1 MQTVTFNGALE
12 AIESLSI
19 DDQAALLEIIQR
31 RLIEHRRA
39 EIARNIVQAK
49 AAHQAGTVFRGA
61 VEDAIA
67 ELNR

>member
-1 MQTVTFNGALE
+1 MQTVTFNEALE
-12 AIESLSI
+12 VIESLPI

-39 EIARNIVQAK
+39 EIANNIAQTK
-49 AAHQAGTVFRGA
+49 AAHQAGTVFRGT